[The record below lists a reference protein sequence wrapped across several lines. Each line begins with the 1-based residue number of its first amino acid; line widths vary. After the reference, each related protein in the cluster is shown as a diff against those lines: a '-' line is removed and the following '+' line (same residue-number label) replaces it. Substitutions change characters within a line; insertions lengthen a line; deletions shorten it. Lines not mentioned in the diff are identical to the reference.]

1 MQVRAPSDLGQA
13 IRQRRKQ
20 LGLDQRSL
28 AERVGVSRQWIVEIE
43 KGKPRAELGL
53 VLRTLKAL
61 ELQLEIGN
69 PSVPRRATAGEVDLD
84 ALIEKAR
91 GRPAISAAQGGG
103 GEAGMD
109 APLEPTRGKAA
120 KRRRSE
126 LDAGAGTDKARGR

>member
-61 ELQLEIGN
+61 ELQLEIGS
-69 PSVPRRATAGEVDLD
+69 PSVLRRGAGATVDLD

-91 GRPAISAAQGGG
+91 GRPAISAAEGGG
-103 GEAGMD
+103 DEPGTD
-109 APLEPTRGKAA
+109 AAREQTRGKAP

-126 LDAGAGTDKARGR
+126 LDAGVGTDKARGR

>member
-28 AERVGVSRQWIVEIE
+28 AQRVGVSRQWIVEIE

-61 ELQLEIGN
+61 ELQLELGA
-69 PSVPRRATAGEVDLD
+69 PRAAARRSGSVDLD
-84 ALIEKAR
+84 ALLERARGGSAPAASRRHGSVETAAPDEKAR
-91 GRPAISAAQGGG
+91 NR
-103 GEAGMD
+103 
-109 APLEPTRGKAA
+109 
-120 KRRRSE
+120 
-126 LDAGAGTDKARGR
+126 